1 MTGDDLSQ
9 LSERLLSRWAGRAH
23 EHHASLG
30 STNDRAASW
39 ARQGAPHGALVTA
52 DAQTAGRGRR
62 GRTWSSPAGV
72 GLHASLVVRV
82 PEGTAVPALGLA
94 VAVGLREGLP
104 VEVGLKWPND
114 LVSDGR
120 KLGGVL
126 CEARWEGRA
135 AEVVCGFGVNVA
147 RRPWPEALRG
157 QATSIEE
164 ITATRPGRADLLASL
179 LVGLERALDDY
190 MRGGFAEIRA
200 RYEPW
205 CTVLGQRI
213 RLGDA
218 DDPSGITGVAERLDD
233 DGALV
238 VRPDAGGPL
247 RRVDAQDVWLVPG
260 SGSGS
265 GAGGGP
271 GAGSN

>member
-1 MTGDDLSQ
+1 VSADDLS
-9 LSERLLSRWAGRAH
+9 RLPDILATKWAGRSH
-23 EHHASLG
+23 EHHASLP
-30 STNDRAASW
+30 STNDRAAAW
-39 ARQGAPHGALVTA
+39 ARSGAAHGALVTA
-52 DAQTAGRGRR
+52 DTQTEGRGRR
-62 GRTWSSPAGV
+62 GRVWSSPAGL

-82 PEGTAVPALGLA
+82 PEGVAVPALGLA

-104 VEVGLKWPND
+104 APVGLKWPND
-114 LVSDGR
+114 LVAEGR

-126 CEARWEGRA
+126 CEARWEGRT
-135 AEVVCGFGVNVA
+135 AEVVCGFGINVV

-157 QATSIEE
+157 QATSLEE
-164 ITATRPGRADLLASL
+164 VTGVRRGRADLLAAL

-190 MRGGFAEIRA
+190 MRGGFAAIRG

-218 DDPSGITGVAERLDD
+218 SDPSGITGVAERLDD

-238 VRPDAGGPL
+238 LRPDAGGPL
-247 RRVDAQDVWLVPG
+247 RRVEAEDVWLAPR
-260 SGSGS
+260 
-265 GAGGGP
+265 P
-271 GAGSN
+271 

>member
-1 MTGDDLSQ
+1 MNADDLTQ
-9 LSERLLSRWAGRAH
+9 LLGRVSTRWAGRAH
-23 EHHASLG
+23 EHHAAIS
-30 STNDRAASW
+30 STNDRAAAW
-39 ARQGAPHGALVTA
+39 AREGAPHGALVTA

-62 GRTWSSPAGV
+62 GRSWASPAGV
-72 GLHASLVVRV
+72 GLHASLLVRV
-82 PEGTAVPALGLA
+82 PEGVAVPALGLA

-114 LVSDGR
+114 LVAGGM

-135 AEVVCGFGVNVA
+135 ADVVCGFGINVA

-164 ITATRPGRADLLASL
+164 ITGVRRGRADLLAAL
-179 LVGLERALDDY
+179 LIGLERALDDY
-190 MRGGFAEIRA
+190 LRGGFAAIRG

-205 CTVLGQRI
+205 CTVLGQRV

-218 DDPSGITGVAERLDD
+218 GDPAAITGVAERLAD

-238 VRPDAGGPL
+238 LRPDAGGPL
-247 RRVDAQDVWLVPG
+247 RRVEAEDVWLVPR
-260 SGSGS
+260 
-265 GAGGGP
+265 A
-271 GAGSN
+271 